1 METVVDTL
9 SLFFNIF
16 IKIPNIS
23 PNIIII
29 SENTINM
36 LNCCKFDGI
45 LGIYEYKVVNT
56 YVNNPNVIYTFPI
69 VFLLKRSTT
78 VNIK

>member
-1 METVVDTL
+1 ME
-9 SLFFNIF
+9 
-16 IKIPNIS
+16 IPNIS

-36 LNCCKFDGI
+36 LNCCKFNGI
-45 LGIYEYKVVNT
+45 LGIDEYKVTNT
-56 YVNNPNVIYTFPI
+56 YVNNPNIIYNLPI
-69 VFLLKRSTT
+69 VFLLKISTT